1 MRPMGANFY
10 WQFRSKRLEDLFKKM
25 CKQNQRCK
33 FDEIW
38 ALLDKLTTSHM
49 EEVRKK
55 PVVAREEEPRG
66 LDPIE
71 GEPAHVTIRCKGGRS
86 VKCFSKWIKNEPL

>member
-1 MRPMGANFY
+1 
-10 WQFRSKRLEDLFKKM
+10 M

-38 ALLDKLTTSHM
+38 ALLDKLTTSHI

-55 PVVAREEEPRG
+55 PVVAWKEEPRG

-71 GEPAHVTIRCKGGRS
+71 GEPARVTRRRKRGMIS
-86 VKCFSKWIKNEPL
+86 EMLL

>member
-1 MRPMGANFY
+1 MGVNFY
-10 WQFRSKRLEDLFKKM
+10 SQSRSKRLEDLFKKM

-55 PVVAREEEPRG
+55 PVVTREEEPCG
-66 LDPIE
+66 LAIE
-71 GEPAHVTIRCKGGRS
+71 GEPACVTMRRKEGRS
-86 VKCFSKWIKNEPL
+86 VKCFSEWIKNEPP